1 MKLKKNRE
9 PVWKG
14 WGPLLLLIVLSLH
27 FSACGAL
34 KEIKEAATGL
44 KTTLKKGDKLLDKAD
59 TSTIE
64 PFTRN
69 AARGFIAGV
78 NLDSLKVQG
87 FVNNLLL
94 ELDHTLTR
102 ELDELKLNG
111 LDAELSRNLR
121 GVLDND
127 TLRQSFKT
135 LLADLIMDLEKRK
148 IKLNVEVN
156 LNDEALLTLVDKLK
170 TGLLN
175 DSTAKDLTNVL
186 NQALLGLSQGGGLDS
201 LLSKVS
207 ASVADVDRKLAEQ
220 NKSWQ
225 KFVDKLW
232 IALASL
238 LVLGV
243 LGVGYFFRKR
253 AQYKKLATVL
263 TKGIDQIADRQDYD
277 RILEVIN
284 NQVEAQQIRKQLI
297 GILEEHQGEY
307 PKKARYGTYA
317 DRSLELIQEALNGDN
332 EIRNKILAHAK
343 TEPELLNFIQERL
356 HRNQVVN

>member
-9 PVWKG
+9 PVWTR
-14 WGPLLLLIVLSLH
+14 WAQLLLLILLSLH
-27 FSACGAL
+27 FSACGTL
-34 KEIKEAATGL
+34 KEIKGAAAGL

-64 PFTRN
+64 PITRN
-69 AARGFIAGV
+69 AARGFISGV
-78 NLDSLKVQG
+78 VLDSIKVQG
-87 FVNNLLL
+87 FVDNLLA
-94 ELDHTLTR
+94 ELDQTLTR

-127 TLRQSFKT
+127 TLRQSFKN
-135 LLADLIMDLEKRK
+135 LLADLIMDLEKKK

-175 DSTAKDLTNVL
+175 DSTAKDLSKVL
-186 NQALLGLSQGGGLDS
+186 NQALLGLSQGRGLDS
-201 LLSKVS
+201 LLAKVS
-207 ASVADVDRKLAEQ
+207 TSVADVDRKLAEQ

-225 KFVDKLW
+225 KFVNKLW
-232 IALASL
+232 LALASL
-238 LVLGV
+238 LVLAMI
-243 LGVGYFFRKR
+243 GVGYFFRKR

-297 GILEEHQGEY
+297 GILEEHKGEY
-307 PKKARYGTYA
+307 PKKTQHKAYA
-317 DRSLELIQEALNGDN
+317 DRSLKLIGEALNGDDKM
-332 EIRNKILAHAK
+332 RNKILAQAK
-343 TEPELLNFIQERL
+343 TEPDLLDFIQEKL
-356 HRNQVVN
+356 NQGQPLN